1 MTTLARSHR
10 GMARFFM
17 KIQVLD
23 PMFDAVLV
31 PQLVLA
37 KRSSY
42 VSSDKIN
49 LTLIENGKP
58 NAKKLLSMIGEGVKL
73 KFPAIDIFIFSKPS
87 AAKPIDANEAQMLA
101 VRSHMVI
108 SGLGD

>member
-1 MTTLARSHR
+1 MVCTSSKLTAAKAS
-10 GMARFFM
+10 
-17 KIQVLD
+17 V
-23 PMFDAVLV
+23 DAVV
-31 PQLVLA
+31 RVGHNA
-37 KRSSY
+37 RI
-42 VSSDKIN
+42 SDKIK

-73 KFPAIDIFIFSKPS
+73 KFPEIDIFIFSKPS
-87 AAKPIDANEAQMLA
+87 AAKPIDADEAQMLA

>member
-1 MTTLARSHR
+1 
-10 GMARFFM
+10 
-17 KIQVLD
+17 
-23 PMFDAVLV
+23 
-31 PQLVLA
+31 
-37 KRSSY
+37 
-42 VSSDKIN
+42 
-49 LTLIENGKP
+49 
-58 NAKKLLSMIGEGVKL
+58 MIGEGVKL

>member
-1 MTTLARSHR
+1 
-10 GMARFFM
+10 M

-31 PQLVLA
+31 PQLALA
-37 KRSSY
+37 KRNSY
-42 VSSDKIN
+42 VSSDKIK

-73 KFPAIDIFIFSKPS
+73 KFPEIPSIFTKLHPNIFI
-87 AAKPIDANEAQMLA
+87 AAKMRKRFA
-101 VRSHMVI
+101 R
-108 SGLGD
+108 

>member
-1 MTTLARSHR
+1 LRDPTEEWL
-10 GMARFFM
+10 GFM

-31 PQLVLA
+31 PQLALA
-37 KRSSY
+37 KRNSY
-42 VSSDKIN
+42 VSSDKIK

-73 KFPAIDIFIFSKPS
+73 KFPEIDIFIFSKPS
-87 AAKPIDANEAQMLA
+87 AAKPIDADEAQMLA